1 MSDVIDLK
9 KKNNHKWKKDQRFV
23 KDFDYEKPE
32 YADMPDGL
40 KWALPIHECLEKP
53 EVKAR
58 GKRLR
63 EESKKQIE
71 KKLDGVPFLVE
82 TY

>member
-9 KKNNHKWKKDQRFV
+9 KKFNHKWKKDPRFIEG
-23 KDFDYEKPE
+23 FDYEKPE
-32 YADMPDGL
+32 YGDVPDSL

-58 GKRLR
+58 GQKCHQEAKKGHRL
-63 EESKKQIE
+63 
-71 KKLDGVPFLVE
+71 KLVK
-82 TY
+82 